1 MHPLLDYTQEP
12 HWDLSDWQYH
22 DLRDSDNEKGELPLT
37 TVWQV
42 VAHLLMPDLAAGF
55 QGWSAEG
62 HTGLHL
68 ALVAGVPLLT
78 TEGSSGGDDVAA
90 WVAAESYLPRRIT
103 TLDARSVRRT
113 TRQTEMS
120 LWISF
125 EGSVHSAA
133 PQLDRGDHIP
143 ELVSSDESD
152 LDEMPDLVPPGL
164 ASIQRPSARA
174 PEE

>member
-1 MHPLLDYTQEP
+1 MTRKVCCADGCDHDDQVCVVDSSEDEDELRRILDG
-12 HWDLSDWQYH
+12 SGGGSV
-22 DLRDSDNEKGELPLT
+22 RSG
-37 TVWQV
+37 
-42 VAHLLMPDLAAGF
+42 G
-55 QGWSAEG
+55 GSR
-62 HTGLHL
+62 LHL

-78 TEGSSGGDDVAA
+78 TEGSSGGGDVAA

-125 EGSVHSAA
+125 EGSAHFAA